1 MVVFLITLQIIT
13 KKENQINLE
22 VFNLPYE
29 IFKQPDI
36 KELTITINE
45 IDLGQGERL
54 ESNFMINLTP
64 KNWT

>member
-1 MVVFLITLQIIT
+1 MVVFLITLQIIS

-29 IFKQPDI
+29 IFKQPNI

-45 IDLGQGERL
+45 IDIVHDEML
-54 ESNFMINLTP
+54 EPNFMINLTQI
-64 KNWT
+64 TGT